1 MKFVYS
7 RQDAPTFRRAQEN
20 CYLLTNGLGGYS
32 SLSGVFSMTRADQG
46 LLVAA
51 RTAPNDRVTLVARL
65 QEELTCGDLR
75 EYLSTQ
81 EFADETAPENG
92 WQWLSSLVVDDT
104 PKWAYDVRGVRVT
117 REVAMAFE
125 RNAVAVRYT
134 ITNRAR
140 EDAALTVRPF
150 LLGFEKGHAPEKE
163 WPVAY
168 ADGVFTLGSMQMH
181 LTSSAPVEAE
191 EPRHL
196 LQAYMHDEPDGRP
209 EKGLVASCASMRVT
223 AKAGESAVLTIVAS
237 DKGCDM
243 SAEEIIEAQKAR
255 MAALRA
261 QSGLKDE
268 VALQLVTAADAYI
281 AQRESTGGKTILA
294 GYPFF
299 GDWGRDTMIALT
311 GCCLSAGRY
320 EDAKSILRTFLQYEQ
335 DGLVPNLFPEGT
347 SEPMYNTVDA
357 ALLMVNIIWL
367 YVEKTGDL
375 TFAKEAWPVMESV
388 IRHYRQG
395 TKHGIHM
402 DTDGLICAGQG
413 LDQVTW
419 MDVRVGEILPTPR
432 HGKPV
437 EINAYWYSA
446 LRIMDALA
454 EKLHLDRAD
463 YAALAE
469 QVKASFAQF
478 WMEDKQCLKDVLS
491 GTSARSEGGQGPTSA
506 SDCLQEPRV
515 ASAAPQAAVMAEKQ
529 IRCNQIWAVTQ
540 PFTMLTPAQE
550 KAVVDAV
557 YAHLYTPCGLR
568 TLSPEDEQYHGVYAG
583 HQKERDMAY
592 HQGTTW
598 VFPLGA
604 YYLAHLKVYGD
615 KEAVRADL
623 APMAATLREGCIG
636 QLPEIYNGDAPA
648 FSRGCFAQAW
658 SVGEMLRVYEAL
670 ERIG

>member
-1 MKFVYS
+1 MRFVYS
-7 RQDAPTFRRAQEN
+7 RQDAPDNVRAQEN

-46 LLVAA
+46 LLVSA

-65 QEELTCGDLR
+65 QEELTCGSR
-75 EYLSTQ
+75 SEYISTQ
-81 EFADETAPENG
+81 DFADDTPGEEG
-92 WQWLSSLVVDDT
+92 WKWLSSLAVEDT
-104 PKWAYDVRGVRVT
+104 PRWAYDVRGVRVT

-134 ITNRAR
+134 INNRTG
-140 EDAALTVRPF
+140 EDAELTVRPF
-150 LLGFEKGHAPEKE
+150 LLGFEKGHAPEME
-163 WPVAY
+163 WPVAC
-168 ADGVFTLGSMQMH
+168 ADGVFTLGDMRMH
-181 LTSSAPVEAE
+181 LTASASVEAE
-191 EPRHL
+191 APRYL
-196 LQAYMHDEPDGRP
+196 LQAYMHDAPDGRP
-209 EKGLVASCASMRVT
+209 EKGLVVSCACLRVT
-223 AKAGESAVLTIVAS
+223 AKAGESAVLTLVAS
-237 DKGCDM
+237 DDDCGL
-243 SAEEIIEAQKAR
+243 SAEEIIATQKAR
-255 MAALRA
+255 MQALRD
-261 QSGLKDE
+261 QSGLTDP

-375 TFAKEAWPVMESV
+375 AFAKEAWPVMERV
-388 IRHYRQG
+388 IHHYRKG

-402 DTDGLICAGQG
+402 DADGLICAGQG

-454 EKLHLDRAD
+454 EKLGLDKAD
-463 YAALAE
+463 YAQLAE
-469 QVKASFAQF
+469 QVKVSFARF
-478 WMEDKQCLKDVLS
+478 WMEEKLCLRDVLS
-491 GTSARSEGGQGPTSA
+491 GTSADE
-506 SDCLQEPRV
+506 
-515 ASAAPQAAVMAEKQ
+515 Q

-557 YAHLYTPCGLR
+557 YDHLYTPCGLR
-568 TLSPEDEQYHGVYAG
+568 TLSPEDAQYHGIYAG
-583 HQKERDMAY
+583 VQKERDMAY

-615 KEAVRADL
+615 KAAVRADL
-623 APMAATLREGCIG
+623 APMEATLREGCIG
-636 QLPEIYNGDAPA
+636 QLPEIYNGDAPS

-670 ERIG
+670 ERE

>member
-7 RQDAPTFRRAQEN
+7 RQDAPDFRRAQEN

-32 SLSGVFSMTRADQG
+32 SLSGVFSMTRGDQG
-46 LLVAA
+46 LLVSA
-51 RTAPNDRVTLVARL
+51 RTAPNDRVTLLARL
-65 QEELTCGDLR
+65 QEELRCGDTR
-75 EYLSTQ
+75 EFLSTQ
-81 EFADETAPENG
+81 EFADDTPVENG
-92 WQWLSSLVVDDT
+92 WQWLSSLVVEDT

-125 RNAVAVRYT
+125 QNAVAVRYT
-134 ITNRAR
+134 ITNRTTQ
-140 EDAALTVRPF
+140 DAELTLRPF

-163 WPVAY
+163 WPVSY
-168 ADGVFTLGSMQMH
+168 ADGVFALGNMQLY
-181 LTSSAPVEAE
+181 LTASAPVEAE
-191 EPRHL
+191 ETQCL
-196 LQAYMHDEPDGRP
+196 LQSYMHDAPDGRP
-209 EKGLVASCASMRVT
+209 EKGLVASCARLTVT
-223 AKAGESAVLTIVAS
+223 ASAGGSAVMTIVAS
-237 DKGCDM
+237 DKGCAL
-243 SAEEIIEAQKAR
+243 SAEEIIAQQKVR
-255 MAALRA
+255 MASLRA
-261 QSGLKDE
+261 QSGLRDE

-311 GCCLSAGRY
+311 GCCLSAGRHD
-320 EDAKSILRTFLQYEQ
+320 DAKSILRTFLQYEQ

-347 SEPMYNTVDA
+347 AEPMYNTVDA
-357 ALLMVNIIWL
+357 ALLMINIIWL

-375 TFAKEAWPVMESV
+375 AFAREAWPVMERV
-388 IRHYRQG
+388 IRNYRQG

-402 DTDGLICAGQG
+402 DVDGLICAGQG

-454 EKLHLDRAD
+454 ERLGLDKAD
-463 YAALAE
+463 YAELAE
-469 QVKASFAQF
+469 TVKTSFTKF
-478 WMEDKQCLKDVLS
+478 WMADKMCLKDVLS
-491 GTSARSEGGQGPTSA
+491 GTSADT
-506 SDCLQEPRV
+506 
-515 ASAAPQAAVMAEKQ
+515 Q

-568 TLSPEDEQYHGVYAG
+568 TLSPEDSQYHGVYAG
-583 HQKERDMAY
+583 PQKERDMAY

-623 APMAATLREGCIG
+623 IPMEATLREGCIG

-670 ERIG
+670 ERE

>member
-7 RQDAPTFRRAQEN
+7 RQDAPSFRRAQEN

-46 LLVAA
+46 LLVSA
-51 RTAPNDRVTLVARL
+51 RTAPNDRVTLLARL
-65 QEELTCGDLR
+65 QETLTCGEMT

-81 EFADETAPENG
+81 EFADDTAPENG
-92 WQWLSSLVVDDT
+92 WQWLSSLVVEDT
-104 PKWAYDVRGVRVT
+104 PWWTYDLRGVRVT

-125 RNAVAVRYT
+125 QNAVAVRY
-134 ITNRAR
+134 IIENRTKD
-140 EDAALTVRPF
+140 DAVLTVRPF

-163 WPVAY
+163 WPVSY
-168 ADGVFTLGSMQMH
+168 AAGVFTLGDMQMH
-181 LTSSAPVEAE
+181 LAASAPVEVE
-191 EPRHL
+191 KPQYL
-196 LQAYMHDEPDGRP
+196 LQAYMHDAPDGRP
-209 EKGLVASCASMRVT
+209 EKGLVAACAKLTVT
-223 AKAGESAVLTIVAS
+223 VKAGQSAVLTLVAS
-237 DKGCDM
+237 DKGCEL
-243 SAEEIIEAQKAR
+243 SAEEIIAAQKAR

-261 QSGLKDE
+261 QSGLQDA

-281 AQRESTGGKTILA
+281 AQRASTGGKTILA

-311 GCCLSAGRY
+311 GCCLSAGRC

-347 SEPMYNTVDA
+347 AEPMYNTVDA

-367 YVEKTGDL
+367 YAEKTGDL
-375 TFAKEAWPVMESV
+375 AFVREAWPVMESV
-388 IRHYRQG
+388 IRHYRKG

-402 DTDGLICAGQG
+402 DADGLICAGQG

-446 LRIMDALA
+446 LRIMDTLA
-454 EKLHLDRAD
+454 EKLGLDRAD

-469 QVKASFAQF
+469 NVKESFLREF
-478 WMEDKQCLKDVLS
+478 WLDKGYLKDVVS
-491 GTSARSEGGQGPTSA
+491 GTSADEQ
-506 SDCLQEPRV
+506 L
-515 ASAAPQAAVMAEKQ
+515 
-529 IRCNQIWAVTQ
+529 RCNQIWAVTQ
-540 PFTMLTPAQE
+540 PFTMLSPEQE

-568 TLSPEDEQYHGVYAG
+568 TLSPDDPQYHGVYEG
-583 HQKERDMAY
+583 VQKERDMAY

-615 KEAVRADL
+615 KDAVRADL
-623 APMAATLREGCIG
+623 APMEATLREGCIG

-670 ERIG
+670 EKA

>member
-1 MKFVYS
+1 MRFTYG
-7 RQDAPTFRRAQEN
+7 RQDAPDRVRAQEN

-46 LLVAA
+46 LLVSA
-51 RTAPNDRVTLVARL
+51 RTAPNDRVTLLARM
-65 QEELTCGDLR
+65 QEELTCGGHQA
-75 EYLSTQ
+75 YLSTQ
-81 EFADETAPENG
+81 DFADDTPGEDG
-92 WQWLSSLVVDDT
+92 WKYLSSLVVADT
-104 PKWAYDVRGVRVT
+104 PRWAYDVRGVRVT

-125 RNAVAVRYT
+125 QNAVALRYT
-134 ITNRAR
+134 IENRTGA
-140 EDAALTVRPF
+140 DATLMVRPM
-150 LLGFEKGHAPEKE
+150 LLGFEKGHAPEEE

-168 ADGVFTLGSMQMH
+168 ADGVFTMGDMRMH
-181 LTSSAPVEAE
+181 LTASAPVEAE
-191 EPRHL
+191 APRYFM
-196 LQAYMHDEPDGRP
+196 QAYMHDAPDGRP
-209 EKGLVASCASMRVT
+209 EKGLVASCASIRVT
-223 AKAGESAVLTIVAS
+223 AKAGQSAVLTLVAS
-237 DKGCDM
+237 DTGCEL
-243 SAEEIIEAQKAR
+243 SAEDIIAAQKNR
-255 MAALRA
+255 MAALRNL
-261 QSGLKDE
+261 SGLKDAA
-268 VALQLVTAADAYI
+268 ALQLVTAADAYV

-311 GCCLSAGRY
+311 GCCLSTGRY
-320 EDAKSILRTFLQYEQ
+320 DDAKSILRTFLAYEQ

-347 SEPMYNTVDA
+347 AEPMYNTVDA
-357 ALLMVNIIWL
+357 ALLMINIIWL

-375 TFAKEAWPVMESV
+375 DFAREAWPVMERV
-388 IRHYRQG
+388 IRFYRQG

-402 DTDGLICAGQG
+402 DADSLICAGEG

-446 LRIMDALA
+446 LCIMDALA
-454 EKLHLDRAD
+454 EKLGLDQAD

-478 WMEDKQCLKDVLS
+478 WMADKRCLKDVLS
-491 GTSARSEGGQGPTSA
+491 GTSADEQ
-506 SDCLQEPRV
+506 V
-515 ASAAPQAAVMAEKQ
+515 
-529 IRCNQIWAVTQ
+529 RCNQIWAVTQ
-540 PFTMLTPAQE
+540 PFTMLTPEQE
-550 KAVVDAV
+550 CAVVDAV

-568 TLSPEDEQYHGVYAG
+568 TLSPDDVQYHGVYEG
-583 HQKERDMAY
+583 VQKERDMAY

-604 YYLAHLKVYGD
+604 YYLAYLKVHGYTEAA
-615 KEAVRADL
+615 KAAVREAL
-623 APMAATLREGCIG
+623 LPMEATLREGCIG

-670 ERIG
+670 ER

>member
-7 RQDAPTFRRAQEN
+7 RQDAPDFVRAQEN

-32 SLSGVFSMTRADQG
+32 SLSGAFSMTRGDHG
-46 LLVAA
+46 LLVSA
-51 RTAPNDRVTLVARL
+51 RTAPNDRVTLLARL
-65 QEELTCGDLR
+65 QEKLTCGATA

-81 EFADETAPENG
+81 AFADDTALENG
-92 WQWLSSLVVDDT
+92 WQWLSSLVVEDLPQWT
-104 PKWAYDVRGVRVT
+104 YDLRGVRVT

-125 RNAVAVRYT
+125 CNAVAVRYT
-134 ITNRAR
+134 IANRTK
-140 EDAALTVRPF
+140 EDATLTVCPM
-150 LLGFEKGHAPEKE
+150 LLGFEKGHAPEKK

-168 ADGVFTLGSMQMH
+168 ESGVFTLGSMQMQ
-181 LTSSAPVEAE
+181 LTASAPVQAE
-191 EPRHL
+191 KPQYY

-209 EKGLVASCASMRVT
+209 EKGLVASCASMQVT

-237 DKGCDM
+237 DKGCEL
-243 SAEEIIEAQKAR
+243 SAEEIVAAQKAR
-255 MAALRA
+255 MAALRE

-268 VALQLVTAADAYI
+268 TALQLVAAADAYI

-311 GCCLSAGRY
+311 GCCLSTGRY

-375 TFAKEAWPVMESV
+375 AFAREAWPVMESV
-388 IRHYRQG
+388 IRHYRKG

-402 DTDGLICAGQG
+402 DADGLICAGQG

-446 LRIMDALA
+446 LCIMDALA
-454 EKLHLDRAD
+454 EKLGLDRAD
-463 YAALAE
+463 YAALAQ
-469 QVKASFAQF
+469 QVKAAFAAF

-491 GTSARSEGGQGPTSA
+491 GTNADE
-506 SDCLQEPRV
+506 
-515 ASAAPQAAVMAEKQ
+515 Q

-540 PFTMLTPAQE
+540 PFTMLSPAQE

-568 TLSPEDEQYHGVYAG
+568 TLSPEDAQYHGIYAG
-583 HQKERDMAY
+583 PQKERDMAY

-615 KEAVRADL
+615 KAAIRADL
-623 APMAATLREGCIG
+623 APMEATLREGCIG
-636 QLPEIYNGDAPA
+636 QLPEIYNGNAPS

-670 ERIG
+670 EK